1 MEELVLATQESEDL
15 LDVCVRLSP
24 QVQQQ
29 LTSVPVQHV
38 YTNQVQYV
46 EGGDTNY
53 TTSTMLE
60 WNFIIVL
67 WHIRPEL

>member
-1 MEELVLATQESEDL
+1 MCTFQ
-15 LDVCVRLSP
+15 

-46 EGGDTNY
+46 EGTDTNY
-53 TTSTMLE
+53 TTSTMLA
-60 WNFIIVL
+60 
-67 WHIRPEL
+67 

>member
-1 MEELVLATQESEDL
+1 MFSGDSVQKWILCECALI
-15 LDVCVRLSP
+15 P

-46 EGGDTNY
+46 EGTDTNY
-53 TTSTMLE
+53 TTSTMLA
-60 WNFIIVL
+60 
-67 WHIRPEL
+67 